1 MYSIVYVLLRNGGH
15 NIMASNLLKTFEKI
29 ERGRQKCIAKAN
41 EVDFPLP
48 VDASLEKIAQCI
60 DNQGHID
67 TYIKELKALLTNDYS
82 MLENPDT
89 FRFPADVQNIGSTG
103 ASHIH
108 AKDVILPETLN
119 TIGESACQNWYNL
132 EGDLI
137 LPEGLTSIGQNAFQR
152 LGQMKGCGTVTV
164 PSTVTSIGISA
175 FAYNGARVFN
185 FNANMTEI
193 PQKICEAYTT
203 STSAT
208 SSNYAFL
215 EEFNIPDEI
224 LNNMTNVGASAFRYQ
239 KNLKK
244 LPIPPNATTI
254 GSYAYAYCAPTE
266 KVVIPSTFKADL
278 DYYNYAYTNFKGGFE
293 IEDGGPTKLD
303 EYAFDHA
310 VFNQDRL
317 IFPESVYYFPNYCIQ
332 YISGNL
338 NVINGSSTYKVIPRV
353 DILHKGTLSVSYGM
367 LSYAKIKTLV
377 IHASN
382 MSYINANGRVFQ
394 YTNYIDEMVFPNAP
408 ATPPSIGGSTFNN
421 GAPKA
426 IYLPDDYVATY
437 KTASGW
443 STGASYMKPISQWPG
458 YAEYLEEFGGAE

>member
-1 MYSIVYVLLRNGGH
+1 
-15 NIMASNLLKTFEKI
+15 MASNLLKTFEKI
-29 ERGRQKCIAKAN
+29 ERGRLKCIAKAT

-48 VDASLEKIAQCI
+48 EDASLEKIAQCI

-67 TYIKELKALLTNDYS
+67 TYIKELKAMLTGDYTI
-82 MLENPDT
+82 LDNPDT
-89 FRFPADVQNIGSTG
+89 FRFPADIQAIGATS
-103 ASHIH
+103 ANDIR
-108 AKDVILPETLN
+108 AKDIILPESLS
-119 TIGESACQNWYNL
+119 TIGESACQNWWSL

-152 LGQMKGCGTVTV
+152 LGQMNGCGTVTI
-164 PSTVTSIGISA
+164 PSTVNSIGINA
-175 FAYNGARVFN
+175 FEGHGARVFN
-185 FNANMTEI
+185 FNANMTKI
-193 PQKICEAYTT
+193 PQSICEAFTT

-208 SSNYAFL
+208 SSSYAFL

-224 LNNMTNVGASAFRYQ
+224 LNNITEVGASAFRYQ

-278 DYYNYAYTNFKGGFE
+278 DYYNYTYTNFKGGFE

-317 IFPESVYYFPNYCIQ
+317 IFPESIYYFPNYCLQ

-338 NVINGSSTYKVIPRV
+338 DHTNGSTTYKVIPRV
-353 DILHKGTLSVSYGM
+353 DILHKDKLNISYGM

-382 MSYINANGRVFQ
+382 LTYINANGRVFQ
-394 YTNYIDEMVFPNAP
+394 YTHFIDELVFPNAP
-408 ATPPSIGGSTFNN
+408 ATPPGIGGSTFNN
-421 GAPKA
+421 GTPKA
-426 IYLPDDYVATY
+426 IYLPDAYVSAY
-437 KTASGW
+437 KSASGW
-443 STGASYMKPISQWPG
+443 STGSSAMKPISQWPG